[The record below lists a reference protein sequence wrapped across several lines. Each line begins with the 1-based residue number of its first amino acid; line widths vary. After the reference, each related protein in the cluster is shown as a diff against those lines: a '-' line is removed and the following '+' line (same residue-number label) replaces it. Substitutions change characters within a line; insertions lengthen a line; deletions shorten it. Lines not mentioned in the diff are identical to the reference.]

1 MSQCSKVR
9 DIDSE
14 DSFSVRINKIFCVCV
29 LVKSS
34 FIFFNSVS
42 ALFVERYS
50 SHLTKILI
58 ILANILM

>member
-29 LVKSS
+29 PVKSS

-58 ILANILM
+58 ILANILY